1 MKELFKNCLFV
12 DEVDGWYIPSR
23 FTRKQLEYYRKEFPT
38 LIRSNASS
46 SVALRFFTSA
56 TKLTFDYKIG
66 YKARNWAVIDVICDG
81 ELYSSLSLDADEGIA
96 ELTLPGE
103 PESDITVF
111 LPHLVAIKIKNI
123 EANAPLIPVT
133 DSFLRW
139 LALGDSI
146 TQGMVAR
153 SPSSPYPSAIS
164 VALGNDL
171 LNAAVGGIE
180 FNADELDYIG
190 YDPDL
195 ITVALG
201 TNDWGSVTREELTAR
216 VTAYFDKLLSLYK
229 CDSIYV
235 ITPIW
240 RSDDDKIASGM
251 TFAEHRSVIAE
262 AISRYPGIKIVDG
275 YELVPHDP
283 ALFGDPGERQVHP
296 NEQGFEHYS
305 SNLFKIIFEDMRRK
319 YSLCLKTK

>member
-12 DEVDGWYIPSR
+12 DEADGWYIPSR
-23 FTRKQLEYYRKEFPT
+23 FTRKQLEYYRKDFAT
-38 LIRSNASS
+38 LVRSTAAS
-46 SVALRFFTSA
+46 SVALRFTTSA
-56 TKLTFDYKIG
+56 TKLSFDYKIIC
-66 YKARNWAVIDVICDG
+66 KARTWAVIEVVCDG
-81 ELYSSLSLDADEGIA
+81 KLYSSLSLDADEGAA
-96 ELTLPGE
+96 ELTLPGNPDSE
-103 PESDITVF
+103 ITVF
-111 LPHLVAIKIKNI
+111 LPHLVSIKIKNI
-123 EANAPLIPVT
+123 EADAPLVPVT

-146 TQGMVAR
+146 TQGMVAH
-153 SPSSPYPSAIS
+153 SPLSPYPSAIS
-164 VALGNDL
+164 AALGYDV

-201 TNDWGSVTREELTAR
+201 TNDWGSVTREEMSAR

-229 CDSIYV
+229 CESIYV

-251 TFAEHRSVIAE
+251 TFAEHRAVIAE
-262 AISRYPGIKIVDG
+262 AVSRYPIIKIVDG

-283 ALFGDPGERQVHP
+283 DLFGDPSERQVHP
-296 NEQGFEHYS
+296 NGQGFKHYS
-305 SNLFKIIFEDMRRK
+305 ENLFKIISEDLRRK
-319 YSLCLKTK
+319 YS